1 VIPTIAR
8 SSHFGTAI
16 ENELNG
22 KVDVC
27 AFGIAGN
34 LNAIG
39 EGTQGSMCP
48 AGAAVLR
55 QVLIERVSQ
64 VGDSVHVY
72 GAIWGRTADLIS
84 EMPCGANV
92 P

>member
-1 VIPTIAR
+1 MIPSTTR

-22 KVDVC
+22 KVNVC
-27 AFGIAGN
+27 AFRASGN

-39 EGTQGSMCP
+39 EGAQGPMSP
-48 AGAAVLR
+48 TGATVLR

-64 VGDSVHVY
+64 VGDSIHVY
-72 GAIWGRTADLIS
+72 GAI
-84 EMPCGANV
+84 
-92 P
+92 